1 MLVRDH
7 QHEYSNLEI
16 NEVNQNLF
24 VYHINIQSQTTLR
37 RCLWCDTICCFFFHM
52 LVYVMNSITFIL
64 FLHNK

>member
-37 RCLWCDTICCFFFHM
+37 RCLWCDTICCFFFS
-52 LVYVMNSITFIL
+52 YVSLCNELNYVHIVSS
-64 FLHNK
+64 